1 MEKNKKDKERKKK
14 RFSKAKYGD
23 FIRRFYRLMPTAELA
38 ELLGVEPRQVSDF
51 AYRNNC
57 DGCLGKAVFDITFTF
72 SPVMLSNG
80 GYVSCEAVYDETAT
94 GIRSLTTEKQASDA
108 IYNLQGVRLDNLQKG
123 LNIIKS
129 KNGSTQK
136 VYVK

>member
-57 DGCLGKAVFDITFTF
+57 DGCLGKDKAVRKQIATE
-72 SPVMLSNG
+72 NG
-80 GYVSCEAVYDETAT
+80 
-94 GIRSLTTEKQASDA
+94 R
-108 IYNLQGVRLDNLQKG
+108 KG
-123 LNIIKS
+123 GRPKRKS
-129 KNGSTQK
+129 
-136 VYVK
+136 